1 MNKTRSSQLFDC
13 DQKINEADEAI
24 KKLVK
29 KLVAVKGQV

>member
-1 MNKTRSSQLFDC
+1 MNKIRSSQLFDC

-29 KLVAVKGQV
+29 KLADVEG